1 MSQIRDMPIFGA
13 YFSAQAFS
21 AVLLLYYGNVSKR
34 TVRANVQVAFFA
46 HAQNLR
52 RFAVPKSF
60 KRKKAALLHA
70 ALKLTCELL
79 YSTFAKCT
87 GNKKFSLYSKTIPNC
102 LQNALQ

>member
-1 MSQIRDMPIFGA
+1 MSQIRDMLLKRL

-52 RFAVPKSF
+52 RFAVPNAF
-60 KRKKAALLHA
+60 KHKKAALLHA
-70 ALKLTCELL
+70 ALKITRGSVY
-79 YSTFAKCT
+79 YSAAASKT
-87 GNKKFSLYSKTIPNC
+87 GNKKFSL
-102 LQNALQ
+102 